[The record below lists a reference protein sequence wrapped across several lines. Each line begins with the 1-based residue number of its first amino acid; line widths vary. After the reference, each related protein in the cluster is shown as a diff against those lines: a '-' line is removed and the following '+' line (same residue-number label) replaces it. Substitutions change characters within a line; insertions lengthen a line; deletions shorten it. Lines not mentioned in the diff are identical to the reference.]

1 MSHKLQPAGV
11 GPPRDGA
18 DRPPPQGPASNV
30 EGPPKPITD
39 SPQTTTGRRDRGAI
53 FREAFRRGA
62 RDALTRAGRR
72 LPPEHRHIIEALAS
86 EYELAAG
93 DG

>member
-1 MSHKLQPAGV
+1 MTRCAR
-11 GPPRDGA
+11 PPRDDA

-30 EGPPKPITD
+30 EGPPKPNTDAPHITAV
-39 SPQTTTGRRDRGAI
+39 GRRDHGAI

-86 EYELAAG
+86 EYEPAAG